1 MTSLW
6 TKTTSLPSFPRAKKD
21 IHTDV
26 LVIGGGITGIL
37 CAYMLKQGGIRCVLA
52 ESGRICQKTS
62 GHTTAKITSQHG
74 LIYSQMLQRLGRE
87 QAHMY
92 LKANEDA
99 LQTYRELCA
108 GIPCDF
114 EEKTAFI
121 YSLNQRKKIE
131 KEVRSLEQLGF
142 PAIFTDDTPL
152 PLQVAG
158 AVGFP
163 RQAQFHPLKF
173 MQGILPGLDIYE
185 NTPIL
190 HLDPDNKTAHT
201 SYGIIHAD
209 HIISATHFPFTDRHG
224 LYFMKLYQQR
234 SYVLA
239 LQDAGNIKDMY
250 MDEANG
256 GLSFRNYE
264 NLLLLGGAG
273 HRTGKQGGGWDQ
285 LRAFARN
292 RYPAARVAYV
302 WAASDCMSLD
312 HIPYIGHYSS
322 HASNLYVAS
331 GFNKWG
337 MTSAMAAAKILCD
350 MIQGKQNPYAP
361 VFSPSRN
368 MLHHQLFLNGWEF
381 AASFFTPATKRCTHM
396 GCTLKWNRQERSWD
410 CPCHGSRF
418 TEDGC
423 LLETPAMKHLEE

>member
-6 TKTTSLPSFPRAKKD
+6 MNSVSLPSFPQVKKD

-37 CAYMLKQGGIRCVLA
+37 CAYMLKQAGIRCIVA
-52 ESGRICQKTS
+52 ESGLICQKTS

-74 LIYSQMLQRLGRE
+74 LIYAQMLRRLGRE
-87 QAHMY
+87 QTLMY

-99 LQTYRELCA
+99 LQTYRDLCSK
-108 GIPCDF
+108 IPCDF
-114 EEKTAFI
+114 EEKTSFI
-121 YSLNQRKKIE
+121 YSLNQRSKIE
-131 KEVRSLEQLGF
+131 KEVFSLQQIGF
-142 PAIFTDDTPL
+142 PAVFTDDTPL
-152 PLQVAG
+152 TFQISG

-173 MQGILPGLDIYE
+173 VQGILPGLEIYE
-185 NTPIL
+185 NSPVL
-190 HLDPDNKTAHT
+190 NLDPDCRTAHT
-201 SYGIIHAD
+201 ACGTIRAD
-209 HIISATHFPFTDRHG
+209 HIICATHFPLSNRYG

-234 SYVLA
+234 SYVLGLIGA
-239 LQDAGNIKDMY
+239 DEIKDMY
-250 MDEANG
+250 MDEDSD

-264 NLLLLGGAG
+264 NLLLVGGAG
-273 HRTGKQGGGWDQ
+273 HRTAKQGGGWDK
-285 LRAFARN
+285 LRAFTRN
-292 RYPAARVAYV
+292 HYPRARVAYV

-322 HASNLYVAS
+322 RTPNLYVAS

-337 MTSAMAAAKILCD
+337 MTSAMTAAKILTD
-350 MIQGKQNPYAP
+350 MIQGKENPYAP

-368 MLHHQLFLNGWEF
+368 ILHPQLVLNGYEF
-381 AASFFTPATKRCTHM
+381 AASFFTPSSKRCTHM
-396 GCTLKWNRQERSWD
+396 GCSLKWNQQERSWD

-418 TEDGC
+418 TEDGR
-423 LLETPAMKHLEE
+423 LLETPAAKHLDE